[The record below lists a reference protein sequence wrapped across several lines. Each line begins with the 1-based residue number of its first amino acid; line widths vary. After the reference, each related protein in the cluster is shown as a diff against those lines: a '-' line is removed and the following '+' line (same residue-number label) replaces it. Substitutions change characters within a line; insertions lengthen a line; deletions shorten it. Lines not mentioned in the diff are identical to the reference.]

1 MGPGAARDAVQL
13 FDPAAKAGEGE
24 VVASVRL
31 VSGDYDGKT
40 VRVKAPAEPG
50 TYRLRY
56 HNGHSRAVLYE
67 TELIVE

>member
-1 MGPGAARDAVQL
+1 
-13 FDPAAKAGEGE
+13 

-40 VRVKAPAEPG
+40 VRIKAPAEPG